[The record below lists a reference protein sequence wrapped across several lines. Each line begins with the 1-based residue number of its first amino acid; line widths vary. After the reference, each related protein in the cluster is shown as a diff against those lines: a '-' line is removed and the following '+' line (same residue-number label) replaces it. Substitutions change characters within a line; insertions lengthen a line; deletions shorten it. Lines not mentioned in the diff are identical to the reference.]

1 MAELDSELAK
11 FHSEIGP
18 NIGTMK
24 GSATTLKSDLTTS
37 KGKYQQALSTITS
50 AWKSSDSSGTKSLL
64 QLLVDA
70 NERLE
75 TSVGSDLISGLD
87 DCQTLDNLI
96 GEILGFISKRNSLK
110 PAETVTIDGK
120 DEYHENNQKE
130 IDELNKKIEFYND
143 QGKKLLAAIESGFSG
158 VSLGI
163 VGNIR
168 GGSLG
173 NYSAYENSYKIE
185 DYEEVVPGGANG
197 EGNEQGKLNILQ
209 QLGCGVVGAAEGV
222 LKVGENIVDGALTLV
237 GNVVTLGGLWKGGA
251 NFFKKVIEY
260 DVVGSGASVLGSAI
274 AGSKEAYQNSLGRK
288 IGFTAGEIVGSTVAV
303 AYGGPLLLAASTMG
317 ATSERSLQNGDSL
330 LKAGVKGAAVGA
342 LTIVTYN
349 VASSIGTWAQT
360 AAKGTGA
367 AATVAK
373 GINLFNSAVNK
384 VPGIKQAYN
393 LGSKMRTSSG
403 FVGKIGTALWS
414 GNTALV
420 RGVKTAAWKGRVA
433 RASHGPGRTS
443 TTNNSGTTTT
453 TVTRKN
459 NTQVQVKTTKSGVS
473 TITTTNPD
481 QTKIVEQLTS
491 TGPNSSGNVRV
502 ETYDAQGNLLSKS
515 YRGSFF
521 RPATASNTGG
531 NLGYFN
537 ERLNQGTTFLGTL
550 QQEMNNNS

>member
-185 DYEEVVPGGANG
+185 DYPEVVPGGANG

-288 IGFTAGEIVGSTVAV
+288 IGFFAGKTAGSIVAY
-303 AYGGPLLLAASTMG
+303 AYGGPLLLGLSAVG
-317 ATSERSLQNGDSL
+317 DTSERALQNGDSL
-330 LKAGVKGAAVGA
+330 LGAGVKGVAMGA
-342 LTIVTYN
+342 LTVATCNI
-349 VASSIGTWAQT
+349 ASSIGTWAQT

-384 VPGIKQAYN
+384 IPGIKQAYN

-403 FVGKIGTALWS
+403 LVGKIGTTLWH
-414 GNTALV
+414 GNTTLV
-420 RGVKTAAWKGRVA
+420 RGVKTAAWKGEVA
-433 RASHGPGRTS
+433 RASHGSGKTT
-443 TTNNSGTTTT
+443 TTNKYKTTTT

-459 NTQVQVKTTKSGVS
+459 GASVEVKTTAGGKQ

-481 QTKIVEQLTS
+481 NTKIVEELTT
-491 TGPNSSGNVRV
+491 TGPKSSGNVTV
-502 ETYDAQGNLLSKS
+502 KTYDASGNLTSS
-515 YRGSFF
+515 RNRGSFI

-537 ERLNQGTTFLGTL
+537 ERLNQGTVVLGTL
-550 QQEMNNNS
+550 QQEMNNS